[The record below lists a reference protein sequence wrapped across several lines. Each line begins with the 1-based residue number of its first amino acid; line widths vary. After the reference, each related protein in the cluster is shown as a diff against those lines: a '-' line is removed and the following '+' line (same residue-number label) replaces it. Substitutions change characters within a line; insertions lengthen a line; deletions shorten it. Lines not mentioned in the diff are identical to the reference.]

1 MKYYNKK
8 KEYRNKWTI
17 VNGPPAHKAEEVK
30 RWCQLNGSTDRFYF
44 TLKTRISF
52 DHGDRVPFWPWYF
65 ENSQDATA
73 FKLIWSGK

>member
-8 KEYRNKWTI
+8 KEYRNTWTI
-17 VNGPPAHKAEEVK
+17 VDGPRAHKAAEVK

-44 TLKTRISF
+44 TLNNYMPF
-52 DHGDRVPFWPWYF
+52 DHGESRPHWPWHF
-65 ENSQDATA
+65 ENPQDATA